1 MAKYEAG
8 FIGAGN
14 MGGALALAAAKKTG
28 GDRIAVACS
37 TRERSEAAAQ
47 RLGCTAETPQ
57 RILSDS
63 RFVFLGVKPQM
74 VVGVVESLKAD
85 ILASE
90 GIFVSMLAGVSLE
103 KLALLLGADKKIIRI
118 MPNTPCAVGQGLILY
133 AANGRV
139 SEDELC
145 AFRELM
151 APAGALDELNEH
163 LNRRGERRL
172 RLRPRLRLSVYRGAG
187 GRRREERPAPCQGAA
202 LCRADAARQRRN
214 GAPHRPA
221 PGTAQGRGVQPRRQH
236 HRGRRRAGAQRPEQC
251 VHRGGGCRRGKNQT
265 ARIRKAKRRSVRTA
279 AYCRKSGKTTFSRR
293 LRCVLRLGCP
303 LSADNSM
310 LTPRK
315 VFSATHRSRQ
325 KTNHPAFRVCGR
337 ETLRGI
343 FLLDN
348 RTAPCYY
355 IGSRYIGSR

>member
-37 TRERSEAAAQ
+37 PRERSEAAAQ

-118 MPNTPCAVGQGLILY
+118 MPNTPVAIGEGMILCTANSLVTKEELAEFAEAMEYAGICDMISEEKIDAASVISGCGPAFMFMFISAFEEAGKALGLDGEKARLY
-133 AANGRV
+133 A
-139 SEDELC
+139 EQTML
-145 AFRELM
+145 
-151 APAGALDELNEH
+151 
-163 LNRRGERRL
+163 
-172 RLRPRLRLSVYRGAG
+172 
-187 GRRREERPAPCQGAA
+187 GAA
-202 LCRADAARQRRN
+202 GLALSSKEAPEELKIKVCSPGGTTIEGVHSFEQNELSRIVLEAAQASYRR
-214 GAPHRPA
+214 
-221 PGTAQGRGVQPRRQH
+221 TLEL
-236 HRGRRRAGAQRPEQC
+236 AG
-251 VHRGGGCRRGKNQT
+251 K
-265 ARIRKAKRRSVRTA
+265 
-279 AYCRKSGKTTFSRR
+279 
-293 LRCVLRLGCP
+293 
-303 LSADNSM
+303 
-310 LTPRK
+310 
-315 VFSATHRSRQ
+315 
-325 KTNHPAFRVCGR
+325 
-337 ETLRGI
+337 
-343 FLLDN
+343 
-348 RTAPCYY
+348 
-355 IGSRYIGSR
+355 

>member
-74 VVGVVESLKAD
+74 VVGVVEGLKAD

-118 MPNTPCAVGQGLILY
+118 MPNTPCAVGQGLTLFC
-133 AANGRV
+133 ANGNVTPMELDAFKALLSFSGVLDPLPERLIDAASAISGCGPAYAYLFIEALADGGV
-139 SEDELC
+139 KNGLPRAKATEYAGQMLLGSAAMALRSGKHPGMLKDEVC
-145 AFRELM
+145 S
-151 APAGALDELNEH
+151 PGGSTIAG
-163 LNRRGERRL
+163 
-172 RLRPRLRLSVYRGAG
+172 V
-187 GRRREERPAPCQGAA
+187 AA
-202 LCRADAARQRRN
+202 LERAGFRAACINAVDAAVER
-214 GAPHRPA
+214 
-221 PGTAQGRGVQPRRQH
+221 T
-236 HRGRRRAGAQRPEQC
+236 RA
-251 VHRGGGCRRGKNQT
+251 
-265 ARIRKAKRRSVRTA
+265 
-279 AYCRKSGKTTFSRR
+279 
-293 LRCVLRLGCP
+293 LG
-303 LSADNSM
+303 
-310 LTPRK
+310 
-315 VFSATHRSRQ
+315 
-325 KTNHPAFRVCGR
+325 
-337 ETLRGI
+337 
-343 FLLDN
+343 
-348 RTAPCYY
+348 
-355 IGSRYIGSR
+355 

>member
-74 VVGVVESLKAD
+74 VVGVVEGLKAD

-133 AANGRV
+133 AANSRV

-151 APAGALDELNEH
+151 APAGLLDELNEH
-163 LNRRGERRL
+163 LKKNPNDHHSRRGL
-172 RLRPRLRLSVYRGAG
+172 MKMV
-187 GRRREERPAPCQGAA
+187 GRRRNLLAYLQKKDIERYRA
-202 LCRADAARQRRN
+202 LIATL
-214 GAPHRPA
+214 GL
-221 PGTAQGRGVQPRRQH
+221 
-236 HRGRRRAGAQRPEQC
+236 
-251 VHRGGGCRRGKNQT
+251 
-265 ARIRKAKRRSVRTA
+265 RK
-279 AYCRKSGKTTFSRR
+279 
-293 LRCVLRLGCP
+293 
-303 LSADNSM
+303 
-310 LTPRK
+310 
-315 VFSATHRSRQ
+315 
-325 KTNHPAFRVCGR
+325 
-337 ETLRGI
+337 
-343 FLLDN
+343 
-348 RTAPCYY
+348 
-355 IGSRYIGSR
+355 

>member
-163 LNRRGERRL
+163 LIDAASAVSGCGPAYAYLFIEALADGGVKNGLPLISAPRPSVKSGYVLFSEVESRPSWPYRTL
-172 RLRPRLRLSVYRGAG
+172 QSIAISSALRPNGPIWS
-187 GRRREERPAPCQGAA
+187 RE
-202 LCRADAARQRRN
+202 DA
-214 GAPHRPA
+214 
-221 PGTAQGRGVQPRRQH
+221 
-236 HRGRRRAGAQRPEQC
+236 
-251 VHRGGGCRRGKNQT
+251 
-265 ARIRKAKRRSVRTA
+265 
-279 AYCRKSGKTTFSRR
+279 
-293 LRCVLRLGCP
+293 
-303 LSADNSM
+303 
-310 LTPRK
+310 
-315 VFSATHRSRQ
+315 
-325 KTNHPAFRVCGR
+325 
-337 ETLRGI
+337 
-343 FLLDN
+343 
-348 RTAPCYY
+348 
-355 IGSRYIGSR
+355 

>member
-74 VVGVVESLKAD
+74 VVGVVEGLKAD

-163 LNRRGERRL
+163 LIDAASAVSEKVAKPLFREGFAAFCASVVRCQRTIRRSLRARCFLPRTGRGRKRIILLSRL
-172 RLRPRLRLSVYRGAG
+172 RTRNS
-187 GRRREERPAPCQGAA
+187 
-202 LCRADAARQRRN
+202 AR
-214 GAPHRPA
+214 H
-221 PGTAQGRGVQPRRQH
+221 
-236 HRGRRRAGAQRPEQC
+236 
-251 VHRGGGCRRGKNQT
+251 
-265 ARIRKAKRRSVRTA
+265 
-279 AYCRKSGKTTFSRR
+279 
-293 LRCVLRLGCP
+293 
-303 LSADNSM
+303 
-310 LTPRK
+310 
-315 VFSATHRSRQ
+315 FSA
-325 KTNHPAFRVCGR
+325 
-337 ETLRGI
+337 
-343 FLLDN
+343 
-348 RTAPCYY
+348 
-355 IGSRYIGSR
+355 

>member
-74 VVGVVESLKAD
+74 VVGVVEGLKAD

-118 MPNTPCAVGQGLILY
+118 MPNTPCAVGQGLTLFC
-133 AANGRV
+133 ANGNVTPMELDAFKALLSFSGVLDPLPERLIDAASAISGCGPAYAYLFIEALADGGV
-139 SEDELC
+139 KNGLPRAKATEYAGQMLLGSAAMALRSGKHPGMLKDEVC
-145 AFRELM
+145 S
-151 APAGALDELNEH
+151 PGGSTIAG
-163 LNRRGERRL
+163 
-172 RLRPRLRLSVYRGAG
+172 V
-187 GRRREERPAPCQGAA
+187 AA
-202 LCRADAARQRRN
+202 LERAGFRAACINAVDAA
-214 GAPHRPA
+214 
-221 PGTAQGRGVQPRRQH
+221 V
-236 HRGRRRAGAQRPEQC
+236 E
-251 VHRGGGCRRGKNQT
+251 
-265 ARIRKAKRRSVRTA
+265 RT
-279 AYCRKSGKTTFSRR
+279 
-293 LRCVLRLGCP
+293 
-303 LSADNSM
+303 
-310 LTPRK
+310 
-315 VFSATHRSRQ
+315 
-325 KTNHPAFRVCGR
+325 
-337 ETLRGI
+337 
-343 FLLDN
+343 
-348 RTAPCYY
+348 
-355 IGSRYIGSR
+355 

>member
-74 VVGVVESLKAD
+74 VVGVVEGLKAD

-118 MPNTPCAVGQGLILY
+118 MPNTPCTVGEGMIL
-133 AANGRV
+133 
-139 SEDELC
+139 
-145 AFRELM
+145 
-151 APAGALDELNEH
+151 
-163 LNRRGERRL
+163 
-172 RLRPRLRLSVYRGAG
+172 
-187 GRRREERPAPCQGAA
+187 
-202 LCRADAARQRRN
+202 LCRSVCFDAVESAYQ
-214 GAPHRPA
+214 
-221 PGTAQGRGVQPRRQH
+221 
-236 HRGRRRAGAQRPEQC
+236 
-251 VHRGGGCRRGKNQT
+251 
-265 ARIRKAKRRSVRTA
+265 KAKQ
-279 AYCRKSGKTTFSRR
+279 
-293 LRCVLRLGCP
+293 LG
-303 LSADNSM
+303 
-310 LTPRK
+310 
-315 VFSATHRSRQ
+315 
-325 KTNHPAFRVCGR
+325 
-337 ETLRGI
+337 
-343 FLLDN
+343 
-348 RTAPCYY
+348 
-355 IGSRYIGSR
+355 

>member
-8 FIGAGN
+8 FIAP
-14 MGGALALAAAKKTG
+14 AIWAA
-28 GDRIAVACS
+28 RL
-37 TRERSEAAAQ
+37 RSPRRKRPAA
-47 RLGCTAETPQ
+47 TASPWRAPRGSAPRPPRSGSAARRKRPQ

-163 LNRRGERRL
+163 LIDAASAVSGCGPAYAYLFIEALADGGVKNGLPRAKAQRYAAQMLLGSAEMVL
-172 RLRPRLRLSVYRGAG
+172 RTGRHPGQLKDEVCSPGGSTIAG
-187 GRRREERPAPCQGAA
+187 VAA
-202 LCRADAARQRRN
+202 LERSGFRSACIEAVDAA
-214 GAPHRPA
+214 
-221 PGTAQGRGVQPRRQH
+221 V
-236 HRGRRRAGAQRPEQC
+236 E
-251 VHRGGGCRRGKNQT
+251 
-265 ARIRKAKRRSVRTA
+265 
-279 AYCRKSGKTTFSRR
+279 KTKQ
-293 LRCVLRLGCP
+293 LG
-303 LSADNSM
+303 
-310 LTPRK
+310 
-315 VFSATHRSRQ
+315 
-325 KTNHPAFRVCGR
+325 
-337 ETLRGI
+337 
-343 FLLDN
+343 
-348 RTAPCYY
+348 
-355 IGSRYIGSR
+355 

>member
-139 SEDELC
+139 SEDELSGIRDKMLEYMEDELC

-163 LNRRGERRL
+163 LIDAASAVSGCGPAYAYLFIEALADGGVKNGLPRAKAQRYAAQMLLGSAEMVL
-172 RLRPRLRLSVYRGAG
+172 RTGRHPGQLKDEVCSPGGSTIAG
-187 GRRREERPAPCQGAA
+187 VAA
-202 LCRADAARQRRN
+202 LERSGLRSACIEAVDAA
-214 GAPHRPA
+214 
-221 PGTAQGRGVQPRRQH
+221 V
-236 HRGRRRAGAQRPEQC
+236 E
-251 VHRGGGCRRGKNQT
+251 
-265 ARIRKAKRRSVRTA
+265 
-279 AYCRKSGKTTFSRR
+279 KTKQ
-293 LRCVLRLGCP
+293 LG
-303 LSADNSM
+303 
-310 LTPRK
+310 
-315 VFSATHRSRQ
+315 
-325 KTNHPAFRVCGR
+325 
-337 ETLRGI
+337 
-343 FLLDN
+343 
-348 RTAPCYY
+348 
-355 IGSRYIGSR
+355 